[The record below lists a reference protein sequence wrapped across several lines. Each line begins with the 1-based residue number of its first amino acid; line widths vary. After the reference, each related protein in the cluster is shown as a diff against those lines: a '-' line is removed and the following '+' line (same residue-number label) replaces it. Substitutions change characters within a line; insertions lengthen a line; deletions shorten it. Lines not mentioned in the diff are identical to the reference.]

1 MHRISFIL
9 ADICTATDI
18 STADFDISIGA
29 FLVVRSVVII
39 SFVR

>member
-1 MHRISFIL
+1 MHKISFIL

-18 STADFDISIGA
+18 STAGFDISIGA
-29 FLVVRSVVII
+29 FLVVRNVVII